1 MISKYCFN
9 TVISKS
15 VNMIFHSVTE
25 LHQCIPIKL
34 REDLEED
41 VREAR
46 EDWVG
51 DVREAREDLEGDVR
65 EALSE

>member
-25 LHQCIPIKL
+25 LHQCIPIKF
-34 REDLEED
+34 REDLE
-41 VREAR
+41 
-46 EDWVG
+46 G
-51 DVREAREDLEGDVR
+51 DVREAREDLEGNVR
-65 EALSE
+65 EAGSE